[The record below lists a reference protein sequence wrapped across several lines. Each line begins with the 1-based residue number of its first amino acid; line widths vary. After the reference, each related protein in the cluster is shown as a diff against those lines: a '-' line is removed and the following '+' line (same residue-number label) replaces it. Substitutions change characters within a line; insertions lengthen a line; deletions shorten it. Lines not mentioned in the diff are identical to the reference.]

1 MSRAPNI
8 IPIDGPNN
16 LPCNRTTGQSW
27 VADDP
32 IDYIILLLIEYP
44 AGD

>member
-1 MSRAPNI
+1 MTRAPNI
-8 IPIDGPNN
+8 IPIESPDN
-16 LPCNRTTGQSW
+16 LPSNHATGQSR
-27 VADDP
+27 VADEP